1 MSEPIRGTL
10 RRGARPL
17 LASLG
22 LILAQAAAA
31 QGQPACLGEDAP
43 ATLSGKLQAR
53 TIDAAYLRD
62 FPAVSKGPFYVLDLD
77 RPICFKGSFS
87 DAVLKDVRSIHV
99 YSLDKAKRQLLKKHD
114 NRHVSVRFVSLF
126 EGHTA
131 HHMRPVVGQVESIA
145 PLGKTKR

>member
-1 MSEPIRGTL
+1 MSERVGALGRGGKL
-10 RRGARPL
+10 FVAALGLL
-17 LASLG
+17 LAS
-22 LILAQAAAA
+22 AAA
-31 QGQPACLGEDAP
+31 QAGTDCLDDDKP
-43 ATLSGKLQAR
+43 ATLAG
-53 TIDAAYLRD
+53 TIRQDRPDPATLEGL
-62 FPAVSKGPFYVLDLD
+62 PAVSRGPFYVLDLD